1 MHNCNHSAN
10 EIENNLDDNGL
21 FLSQKLS
28 DISAIKGF
36 KIVHQNIRSLTGRI
50 DELRLIASELR
61 SSMSFSETWAHKD
74 IADSELE
81 IPGYKENFTQLI
93 NQPTRITQ
101 YSKTLLD
108 IIITNYPHNIR
119 ECGVLSLRLS
129 DHDMVF
135 CIRKLNW
142 MKAAQKQRFS
152 GSILNTTL
160 QSFVKTLE
168 VLIGLMI

>member
-10 EIENNLDDNGL
+10 EIENNLDNNGL
-21 FLSQKLS
+21 FLSRKLS

-81 IPGYKENFTQLI
+81 IPGYKENLTQLI

-119 ECGVLSLRLS
+119 ECGVLSLSLS

-168 VLIGLMI
+168 VLIWLMV